1 MAKKKKKQKKPN
13 IPIQTMARPRLE
25 GILERRQQGELDDEH
40 YIGSIEALMKEI
52 GAEAVLNALVGLLE
66 NADNERKDALMAA
79 IPKLGDD
86 ETIKHLWQLV
96 RRSKISVG
104 GKMTALVILKQMG
117 EDVDLENPGKYF
129 SWRDIKKADVAEVAN
144 MGRFSMQAL
153 IQELQHLKNV
163 DEVEAM
169 MLQFEGITRQSGG
182 EMTAQAIVDDLIGMG
197 DSGAADML
205 AAISMTTSYG
215 KVRQAARA
223 GLMRLAAQ
231 KIFPQSASVKSLRDE
246 RFYAAYSTDPA
257 NPWQQQ
263 VVILFERGAN
273 MVQALV
279 FLLDFGH
286 PWRGSIKDMFPTQ
299 SMSVNQFQREF
310 IDRANSQGVEQRRV
324 PYARARQF
332 ILDAVAANRK
342 YKVKLPPE
350 FDQYRAL
357 IERRVIDPAPET
369 LTYAEQVDAR
379 SVDEWGELEG
389 EPVRGMEIIG
399 PDGEAIPIMVF
410 GDAGEVEWDDEP
422 YTFDELMVE
431 VNDYYQVEAEAD
443 LDDEAEE
450 AIPFDWVIGYLET
463 RYNQNISVEELQ
475 ARWDDLCDFIFYLSN
490 DDEAPAELAELQGYH
505 LSEFITDFLDE
516 EIRGGIEMPLDD
528 KQHIIETIRDFY
540 SYLARQSYISPEA
553 SQGVAKAA
561 ATLFSQPN
569 KLTPIYR

>member
-1 MAKKKKKQKKPN
+1 MTKKKKKQKKPN
-13 IPIQTMARPRLE
+13 IPIQTLARPRLE
-25 GILERRQQGELDDEH
+25 RNLERRQRGELDDEV

-86 ETIKHLWQLV
+86 KTIKHLWQLV

-104 GKMTALVILKQMG
+104 GKMTALIILKQMG
-117 EDVDLENPGKYF
+117 EEVDLENPGKYF
-129 SWRDIKKADVAEVAN
+129 SWRDIKKADIAEVAN
-144 MGRFSMQAL
+144 LGRFSMQAL
-153 IQELQHLKNV
+153 IKELQHLKSV

-182 EMTAQAIVDDLIGMG
+182 EMTAQAIVDDLVEMG

-205 AAISMTTSYG
+205 AAISATTSYS

-223 GLMRLAAQ
+223 GLMKLSAQ
-231 KIFPQSASVKSLRDE
+231 KIFPQNASVKSLRDE

-263 VVILFERGAN
+263 VAILFERGAN

-299 SMSVNQFQREF
+299 SMPVNRFQREF
-310 IDRANSQGVEQRRV
+310 IDRANQQDIEQRRV
-324 PYARARQF
+324 PYARARRF

-342 YKVKLPPE
+342 YGVRLPPE
-350 FDQYRAL
+350 FDEFRAL
-357 IERRVIDPAPET
+357 IERRVIDPSPET
-369 LTYAEQVDAR
+369 LAYAEEVDAR
-379 SVDEWGELEG
+379 SVDEWGEMEG

-399 PDGEAIPIMVF
+399 PDGKAIPIMVF
-410 GDAGEVEWDDEP
+410 GDLDEAAWNDEP
-422 YTFDELMVE
+422 YTFDDLMAE
-431 VNDYYQVEAEAD
+431 VNDYYQVEDEED
-443 LDDEAEE
+443 LDEE

-463 RYNQNISVEELQ
+463 RYNQNISVEELE
-475 ARWDDLCDFIFYLSN
+475 ARWDDLCDFMFYLSG
-490 DDEAPAELAELQGYH
+490 DDEAPAELAEVQGYH
-505 LSEFITDFLDE
+505 LSEFITDFWDEEMERGAETPLDE
-516 EIRGGIEMPLDD
+516 KR
-528 KQHIIETIRDFY
+528 HVIETIRDFY
-540 SYLARQSYISPEA
+540 TYLAQQSYISSEA
-553 SQGVAKAA
+553 SQNVTKAA
-561 ATLFSQPN
+561 AALFSQPHR
-569 KLTPIYR
+569 LTPIHE